1 MKPKVITGNIFKDSR
16 GIIRHTNDFKLLDV
30 CRFYTIQH
38 HDTQTIRA
46 WQGHQ
51 IETKYFIPIKGS
63 FVVAW
68 VEVDDFQNP
77 LKSLKAEFELLS
89 EDKPLVLHIPPG
101 YANGLRALEPYSI
114 IGVFSDMENEESVK
128 EKIRFPS
135 EWWFDWFQ
143 NFNKTNNQ

>member
-16 GIIRHTNDFKLLDV
+16 GIIRHTNDFKLLDA

-77 LKSLKAEFELLS
+77 SKNLKAEFELLS
-89 EDKPLVLHIPPG
+89 DGKPIVLHIPPG
-101 YANGLRALEPYSI
+101 HANGLRALEPNSI